1 MSRKQRLGF
10 FLAGMT
16 FLLCGI
22 IMAAC
27 GWIYAITS
35 LKGQGV
41 MFILAAVFW
50 LILAAFA
57 KRRPSNANCSADKND
72 SQ

>member
-10 FLAGMT
+10 FLAGLT
-16 FLLCGI
+16 FVLGGVIL
-22 IMAAC
+22 AAC

-41 MFILAAVFW
+41 MLVLAG
-50 LILAAFA
+50 AFVD
-57 KRRPSNANCSADKND
+57 RRIKLGANLF
-72 SQ
+72 